1 MTKHHHFL
9 FVRSVGFTALIAL
22 VVLFAECSQ
31 RSPDKTALMQID
43 SLLLRNDYTE
53 ALKKIGN
60 IDPAS
65 LDEEGRAL
73 YALLLTEAKYKNY
86 DPITSDSLI
95 SQAVRYYRD
104 SNDREKATRSLLYQG
119 CVYEV
124 LGDPE
129 KAVDCYNKADESADR
144 QDIANKAYAK
154 LRLGA
159 LYQGYVVGAKRI
171 AVEKYFEALQ
181 LYRLLSDKH
190 YELLCMTNI
199 GAIYRDFKEKEKQDS
214 ALYYIDSA
222 IDLAQNRNE
231 VYFIFTNLYHKA
243 EFYELFKQD
252 YLNAKNYAVQAI
264 RVGGREIDHPR
275 AHYCA
280 AKSYI
285 KLGQIDSALYYL
297 NRSPESAS
305 ANDSIMYYNL
315 LADISRFKNDNESWL
330 NYHDKAHAM
339 ADSIL
344 IGSLNDKLL
353 TIEKKYDLQKEEL
366 KNVTLRSELR
376 GAWLTVALA
385 LLAALALIHFLWRY
399 RNRLRTKENEYELL
413 KSDLNA
419 SLDSLEQM
427 RLTINNYEEELRE
440 AEEGYRAELARQDA
454 LVSNMAGE
462 IATVKTSLQEK
473 EHELRETEE
482 GYRAEL
488 ARQESLVSNMVGEI
502 ATVKTSLQ
510 EKEHELRETEAGY
523 RKKLAKNEE
532 LVSNLTGEI
541 TSVRSTLKNNEQ
553 ERGQLKDRIA
563 ALEAKKAQS
572 DEIKAILDG
581 QIKVVHELIQSSHE
595 LDEQRFAKKFASL
608 MSVPESP
615 RTATYWS
622 NLQALTNDLYGN
634 ILEDA
639 IRMGKGRLRESD
651 VNFIALLCCGYSRTA
666 VMICM
671 RFNNIVTISNKK
683 KKIAR
688 KMGVPSLD
696 EFIRPYQEDYK
707 KSMK

>member
-1 MTKHHHFL
+1 M

-53 ALKKIGN
+53 ALKMIGN

-190 YELLCMTNI
+190 YELLCLTNI

-222 IDLAQNRNE
+222 IDLAQNQNE

-427 RLTINNYEEELRE
+427 RLSINNYEEGLRE

-454 LVSNMAGE
+454 
-462 IATVKTSLQEK
+462 
-473 EHELRETEE
+473 
-482 GYRAEL
+482 
-488 ARQESLVSNMVGEI
+488 LVSNMVGEI

-622 NLQALTNDLYGN
+622 NLQVLTNDLYGN

-639 IRMGKGRLRESD
+639 IRLGRGRLRESD

-671 RFNNIVTISNKK
+671 RFNNVVTISNKK

-688 KMGVPSLD
+688 KMGVTSLD

-707 KSMK
+707 KSLK

>member
-1 MTKHHHFL
+1 MTKHHL
-9 FVRSVGFTALIAL
+9 YLSVRSVGFTALIAL

-31 RSPDKTALMQID
+31 KSPDKTALMQID
-43 SLLLRNDYTE
+43 SLLLKNDYTE
-53 ALKKIGN
+53 ALKEIST

-95 SQAVRYYRD
+95 SQAVRYYRG

-129 KAVDCYNKADESADR
+129 KAVDCYNMADESADR

-159 LYQGYVVGAKRI
+159 LYHGYVVGAKRI

-190 YELLCMTNI
+190 YELLCLTNI
-199 GAIYRDFKEKEKQDS
+199 GAIYRDSKEKEKQDS

-222 IDLAQNRNE
+222 IDLAQNQNE
-231 VYFIFTNLYHKA
+231 AYFIFTNLYHKA

-252 YLNAKNYAVQAI
+252 YLNAKNFAVQAI
-264 RVGGREIDHPR
+264 RIGGREIDHPR

-315 LADISRFKNDNESWL
+315 LADISRFRNDNESWL

-344 IGSLNDKLL
+344 IGSLNAKLL

-366 KNVTLRSELR
+366 KNVTLRSELK

-413 KSDLNA
+413 KSDLDT
-419 SLDSLEQM
+419 SLTSLEQM

-440 AEEGYRAELARQDA
+440 TG
-454 LVSNMAGE
+454 
-462 IATVKTSLQEK
+462 
-473 EHELRETEE
+473 E

-488 ARQESLVSNMVGEI
+488 ARQEALVSDMAGEI
-502 ATVKTSLQ
+502 ATVKSSLQ
-510 EKEHELRETEAGY
+510 EKEHER
-523 RKKLAKNEE
+523 
-532 LVSNLTGEI
+532 V
-541 TSVRSTLKNNEQ
+541 
-553 ERGQLKDRIA
+553 QLKDRIA

-595 LDEQRFAKKFASL
+595 LDEERFAKKFASL
-608 MSVPESP
+608 MSVPENP
-615 RTATYWS
+615 RAATYWS
-622 NLQALTNDLYGN
+622 NLQVLTNDLYGN

-639 IRMGKGRLRESD
+639 ISLGKGRLRESD

-671 RFNNIVTISNKK
+671 RFNNVVTISNKK

-688 KMGVPSLD
+688 KMGITSLD
-696 EFIRPYQEDYK
+696 EFIRPYQDEYQ
-707 KSMK
+707 KSLK

>member
-1 MTKHHHFL
+1 MTKRHHFL

-53 ALKKIGN
+53 ALKMIGN

-190 YELLCMTNI
+190 YELLCLTNI

-222 IDLAQNRNE
+222 IDLAQNQNE

-454 LVSNMAGE
+454 LVSNM
-462 IATVKTSLQEK
+462 
-473 EHELRETEE
+473 
-482 GYRAEL
+482 
-488 ARQESLVSNMVGEI
+488 VGEI

-622 NLQALTNDLYGN
+622 NLQVLTNDLYGN

-639 IRMGKGRLRESD
+639 IRLGRGRLRESD

-671 RFNNIVTISNKK
+671 RFNNVVTISNKK

-688 KMGVPSLD
+688 KMGVTSLD
-696 EFIRPYQEDYK
+696 EFIRPYQEEYK
-707 KSMK
+707 KSLK

>member
-1 MTKHHHFL
+1 MTKHHL
-9 FVRSVGFTALIAL
+9 YLSVRSVGFTALIAL

-31 RSPDKTALMQID
+31 KSPDKTALMQID
-43 SLLLRNDYTE
+43 SLLLKNDYTE
-53 ALKKIGN
+53 ALKEIST

-95 SQAVRYYRD
+95 SQAVRYYRG

-129 KAVDCYNKADESADR
+129 KAIDCYNMADESADR

-159 LYQGYVVGAKRI
+159 LYHGYVVGAKRI

-190 YELLCMTNI
+190 YELLCLTNI
-199 GAIYRDFKEKEKQDS
+199 GAIYRDSKEKEKQDS

-222 IDLAQNRNE
+222 IDLAQNQNE
-231 VYFIFTNLYHKA
+231 AYFIFTNLYHKA

-252 YLNAKNYAVQAI
+252 YLNAKNFAVQAI
-264 RVGGREIDHPR
+264 RIGGREIDHPR

-315 LADISRFKNDNESWL
+315 LADISRFRNDNESWL

-344 IGSLNDKLL
+344 IGSLNAKLL

-366 KNVTLRSELR
+366 KNVTLRSELK

-413 KSDLNA
+413 KSDLDT
-419 SLDSLEQM
+419 SLTSLEQM

-440 AEEGYRAELARQDA
+440 TGEGYRTELARQEA
-454 LVSNMAGE
+454 LVSDMAGE
-462 IATVKTSLQEK
+462 IATVKSSLQEK
-473 EHELRETEE
+473 EHER
-482 GYRAEL
+482 
-488 ARQESLVSNMVGEI
+488 V
-502 ATVKTSLQ
+502 
-510 EKEHELRETEAGY
+510 
-523 RKKLAKNEE
+523 
-532 LVSNLTGEI
+532 
-541 TSVRSTLKNNEQ
+541 
-553 ERGQLKDRIA
+553 QLKDRIA

-595 LDEQRFAKKFASL
+595 LDEERFAKKFASL
-608 MSVPESP
+608 MSVPENP
-615 RTATYWS
+615 RAATYWS
-622 NLQALTNDLYGN
+622 NLQVLTNDLYGN

-639 IRMGKGRLRESD
+639 ISLGKGRLRESD

-671 RFNNIVTISNKK
+671 RFNNLVTISNKK

-688 KMGVPSLD
+688 KMGITSLD
-696 EFIRPYQEDYK
+696 EFIRPYQDEYQ
-707 KSMK
+707 KSLK

>member
-1 MTKHHHFL
+1 MTKHHL
-9 FVRSVGFTALIAL
+9 YLSVRSVGFTALIAL

-31 RSPDKTALMQID
+31 KSPDKTALMQID
-43 SLLLRNDYTE
+43 SLLLKNDYTE
-53 ALKKIGN
+53 ALKEIST

-95 SQAVRYYRD
+95 SQAVRYYRG

-129 KAVDCYNKADESADR
+129 KAVDCYNMADESADR

-159 LYQGYVVGAKRI
+159 LYHGYVVGAKRI

-190 YELLCMTNI
+190 YELLCLTNI
-199 GAIYRDFKEKEKQDS
+199 GAIYRDSKEKEKQDS

-222 IDLAQNRNE
+222 IDLAQNQNE
-231 VYFIFTNLYHKA
+231 AYFIFTNLYHKA

-252 YLNAKNYAVQAI
+252 YLNAKNFAVQAI
-264 RVGGREIDHPR
+264 RIGGREIDHPR

-315 LADISRFKNDNESWL
+315 LADISRFRNDNESWL

-344 IGSLNDKLL
+344 IGSLNAKLL

-413 KSDLNA
+413 KSDLDT
-419 SLDSLEQM
+419 SLTSLEQM

-440 AEEGYRAELARQDA
+440 TG
-454 LVSNMAGE
+454 
-462 IATVKTSLQEK
+462 
-473 EHELRETEE
+473 E

-488 ARQESLVSNMVGEI
+488 ARQEALVSDMAGEI
-502 ATVKTSLQ
+502 ATVKSSLQ
-510 EKEHELRETEAGY
+510 EKEHER
-523 RKKLAKNEE
+523 
-532 LVSNLTGEI
+532 V
-541 TSVRSTLKNNEQ
+541 
-553 ERGQLKDRIA
+553 QLKDRIA

-595 LDEQRFAKKFASL
+595 LDEERFAKKFASL
-608 MSVPESP
+608 MSVPENP
-615 RTATYWS
+615 RAATYWS
-622 NLQALTNDLYGN
+622 NLQVLTNDLYGN

-639 IRMGKGRLRESD
+639 ISLGKGRLRESD

-671 RFNNIVTISNKK
+671 RFNNLVTISNKK

-688 KMGVPSLD
+688 KMGITSLD
-696 EFIRPYQEDYK
+696 EFIRPYQDEYQ
-707 KSMK
+707 KSLK

>member
-1 MTKHHHFL
+1 
-9 FVRSVGFTALIAL
+9 
-22 VVLFAECSQ
+22 
-31 RSPDKTALMQID
+31 
-43 SLLLRNDYTE
+43 
-53 ALKKIGN
+53 
-60 IDPAS
+60 
-65 LDEEGRAL
+65 
-73 YALLLTEAKYKNY
+73 
-86 DPITSDSLI
+86 
-95 SQAVRYYRD
+95 
-104 SNDREKATRSLLYQG
+104 
-119 CVYEV
+119 V

-190 YELLCMTNI
+190 YELLCLTNI

-330 NYHDKAHAM
+330 NYHGKAHAM

-454 LVSNMAGE
+454 
-462 IATVKTSLQEK
+462 
-473 EHELRETEE
+473 
-482 GYRAEL
+482 
-488 ARQESLVSNMVGEI
+488 LVSNMVGEI

-622 NLQALTNDLYGN
+622 NLQVLTNDLYGN

-639 IRMGKGRLRESD
+639 IRLGKGRLRESD

-671 RFNNIVTISNKK
+671 RFNNVVTISNKK

-688 KMGVPSLD
+688 KMGITSLD
-696 EFIRPYQEDYK
+696 DFIRPYQEDYK
-707 KSMK
+707 KSLK

>member
-1 MTKHHHFL
+1 MTTRHHL
-9 FVRSVGFTALIAL
+9 FVRSVGLAALIAL
-22 VVLFAECSQ
+22 VVLFSECSQ
-31 RSPDKTALMQID
+31 KSPSMTALMQID
-43 SLLLRNDYTE
+43 SLLLKKDYTG
-53 ALKKIGN
+53 ALKEIN
-60 IDPAS
+60 TIDPAS
-65 LDEEGRAL
+65 LDEEGRAF

-124 LGDPE
+124 LGEPE
-129 KAVDCYNKADESADR
+129 KAVDSYNKADESADKH
-144 QDIANKAYAK
+144 DIANKAYAK
-154 LRLGA
+154 LRLGVI
-159 LYQGYVVGAKRI
+159 YQGYAVGAKKI
-171 AVEKYFEALQ
+171 ALEKYFEALQ
-181 LYRLLSDKH
+181 LYRLLPDRH
-190 YELLCMTNI
+190 YELLCLTNI
-199 GAIYRDFKEKEKQDS
+199 GAIYRDFKEEEKQDS

-222 IDLAQNRNE
+222 IDLAQKQNE
-231 VYFIFTNLYHKA
+231 VFFIFSNLYHKA

-252 YLNAKNYAVQAI
+252 YLNAKDFAVQAI
-264 RVGGREIDHPR
+264 GIGGKEIDHPR

-297 NRSPESAS
+297 NCSPESVT

-315 LADISRFKNDNESWL
+315 LADISRFRNDNESWL

-344 IGSLNDKLL
+344 IGSLNAKLL

-366 KNVTLRSELR
+366 KNVTLRSELK

-413 KSDLNA
+413 KSDLDT
-419 SLDSLEQM
+419 SLNSLEQM
-427 RLTINNYEEELRE
+427 RLTINNYEEGLRE
-440 AEEGYRAELARQDA
+440 VEEGYKAELARQEA
-454 LVSNMAGE
+454 LVSDMAGE

-473 EHELRETEE
+473 EHER
-482 GYRAEL
+482 
-488 ARQESLVSNMVGEI
+488 V
-502 ATVKTSLQ
+502 
-510 EKEHELRETEAGY
+510 
-523 RKKLAKNEE
+523 
-532 LVSNLTGEI
+532 
-541 TSVRSTLKNNEQ
+541 
-553 ERGQLKDRIA
+553 QLKDRIA

-595 LDEQRFAKKFASL
+595 LDEERFAKKFASL

-615 RTATYWS
+615 RAATYWS
-622 NLQALTNDLYGN
+622 NLQVLTNDLYGN

-639 IRMGKGRLRESD
+639 IRQGKGRLRESD

-671 RFNNIVTISNKK
+671 RFNNVVTISNKK

-688 KMGVPSLD
+688 KMGITSLD
-696 EFIRPYQEDYK
+696 DFIRPYQEDYK
-707 KSMK
+707 KSLK

>member
-1 MTKHHHFL
+1 MTKHHL
-9 FVRSVGFTALIAL
+9 YLSVRSVGFTALIAL

-31 RSPDKTALMQID
+31 KSPDKTALMQID
-43 SLLLRNDYTE
+43 SLLLKNDYTE
-53 ALKKIGN
+53 ALKEIST

-95 SQAVRYYRD
+95 SQAVRYYRG

-129 KAVDCYNKADESADR
+129 KAVDCYNMADESADR

-159 LYQGYVVGAKRI
+159 LYHGYVVGAKRI

-190 YELLCMTNI
+190 YELLCLTNI
-199 GAIYRDFKEKEKQDS
+199 GAIYRDSKEKEKQDS

-222 IDLAQNRNE
+222 IDLAQNQNE
-231 VYFIFTNLYHKA
+231 AYFIFTNLYHKA

-252 YLNAKNYAVQAI
+252 YLNAKNFAVQAI
-264 RVGGREIDHPR
+264 RIGGREIDHPR

-315 LADISRFKNDNESWL
+315 LADISRFRNDNESWL

-344 IGSLNDKLL
+344 IGSLNAKLL

-366 KNVTLRSELR
+366 KNVTLRSELK

-413 KSDLNA
+413 KSDLDT
-419 SLDSLEQM
+419 SLTSLEQM

-440 AEEGYRAELARQDA
+440 TGEGYRTELARQEA
-454 LVSNMAGE
+454 LVSDMAGE
-462 IATVKTSLQEK
+462 IATVKSSLQEK
-473 EHELRETEE
+473 EHER
-482 GYRAEL
+482 
-488 ARQESLVSNMVGEI
+488 V
-502 ATVKTSLQ
+502 
-510 EKEHELRETEAGY
+510 
-523 RKKLAKNEE
+523 
-532 LVSNLTGEI
+532 
-541 TSVRSTLKNNEQ
+541 
-553 ERGQLKDRIA
+553 QLKDRIA

-595 LDEQRFAKKFASL
+595 LDEERFAKKFASL
-608 MSVPESP
+608 MSVPENP
-615 RTATYWS
+615 RAATYWS
-622 NLQALTNDLYGN
+622 NLQVLTNDLYGN

-639 IRMGKGRLRESD
+639 ISLGKGRLRESD

-671 RFNNIVTISNKK
+671 RFNNVVTISNKK

-688 KMGVPSLD
+688 KMGITSLD
-696 EFIRPYQEDYK
+696 EFIRPYQDEYQ
-707 KSMK
+707 KSLK

>member
-1 MTKHHHFL
+1 MTKHHL
-9 FVRSVGFTALIAL
+9 YLSVRSVGFTALIAL

-31 RSPDKTALMQID
+31 KSPDKTALMQID
-43 SLLLRNDYTE
+43 SLLLKNDYTE
-53 ALKKIGN
+53 ALKEIST

-95 SQAVRYYRD
+95 SQAVRYYRG

-129 KAVDCYNKADESADR
+129 KAVDCYNMADESADR

-159 LYQGYVVGAKRI
+159 LYHGYVVGAKRI

-190 YELLCMTNI
+190 YELLCLTNI
-199 GAIYRDFKEKEKQDS
+199 GAIYRDSKEKEKQDS

-222 IDLAQNRNE
+222 IDLAQNQNE
-231 VYFIFTNLYHKA
+231 AYFIFTNLYHKA

-252 YLNAKNYAVQAI
+252 YLNAKNFAVQAI
-264 RVGGREIDHPR
+264 RIGGREIDHPR

-315 LADISRFKNDNESWL
+315 LADISRFRNDNESWL

-344 IGSLNDKLL
+344 IGSLNAKLL

-366 KNVTLRSELR
+366 KNVTLRSELK
-376 GAWLTVALA
+376 GAWLTVALT

-413 KSDLNA
+413 KSDLDT
-419 SLDSLEQM
+419 SLNSLEQM

-440 AEEGYRAELARQDA
+440 TGEGYRTELARQEA
-454 LVSNMAGE
+454 LVSDMAGE
-462 IATVKTSLQEK
+462 IATVKSSLQEK
-473 EHELRETEE
+473 EHER
-482 GYRAEL
+482 
-488 ARQESLVSNMVGEI
+488 V
-502 ATVKTSLQ
+502 
-510 EKEHELRETEAGY
+510 
-523 RKKLAKNEE
+523 
-532 LVSNLTGEI
+532 
-541 TSVRSTLKNNEQ
+541 
-553 ERGQLKDRIA
+553 QLKDRIA

-595 LDEQRFAKKFASL
+595 LDEERFAKKFASL
-608 MSVPESP
+608 MSVPENP
-615 RTATYWS
+615 RAATYWS
-622 NLQALTNDLYGN
+622 NLQVLTNDLYGN

-639 IRMGKGRLRESD
+639 ISLGKGRLRESD

-671 RFNNIVTISNKK
+671 RFNNLVTISNKK

-688 KMGVPSLD
+688 KMGITSLD
-696 EFIRPYQEDYK
+696 EFIRPYQDEYQ
-707 KSMK
+707 KSLK

>member
-1 MTKHHHFL
+1 MTTRHHL
-9 FVRSVGFTALIAL
+9 FVRSVGLAALIAL
-22 VVLFAECSQ
+22 VVLFSECSQ
-31 RSPDKTALMQID
+31 KSPSMTALMQID
-43 SLLLRNDYTE
+43 SLLLKKDYTG
-53 ALKKIGN
+53 ALKEIN
-60 IDPAS
+60 TIDPAS
-65 LDEEGRAL
+65 LDEEGRAF

-124 LGDPE
+124 LGEPE
-129 KAVDCYNKADESADR
+129 KAVDSYNKADESADKH
-144 QDIANKAYAK
+144 DIANKAYAK
-154 LRLGA
+154 LRLGVI
-159 LYQGYVVGAKRI
+159 YQGYEVEAKKI
-171 AVEKYFEALQ
+171 ALEKYFEALQ
-181 LYRLLSDKH
+181 LYRLLPDRH
-190 YELLCMTNI
+190 YELLCLTNI
-199 GAIYRDFKEKEKQDS
+199 GAIYRDFKEEEKQDS

-222 IDLAQNRNE
+222 IDLAQKQNE
-231 VYFIFTNLYHKA
+231 VFFIFSNLYHKA

-252 YLNAKNYAVQAI
+252 YLNAKDFAVQAI
-264 RVGGREIDHPR
+264 GIGGKEIDHPR

-297 NRSPESAS
+297 NCSPESVT

-315 LADISRFKNDNESWL
+315 LADISRFRNDHESWL
-330 NYHDKAHAM
+330 NYHNRAHAM

-344 IGSLNDKLL
+344 IGSLNGKLL
-353 TIEKKYDLQKEEL
+353 TTEKKYDLQQEQL

-385 LLAALALIHFLWRY
+385 LLAALTLIHFLWRY

-413 KSDLNA
+413 KSDLDT
-419 SLDSLEQM
+419 SLNSLEQM
-427 RLTINNYEEELRE
+427 RLTINNYEEGLRE
-440 AEEGYRAELARQDA
+440 VEEGYKAELARQEA
-454 LVSNMAGE
+454 LVSDMAGE

-473 EHELRETEE
+473 EHER
-482 GYRAEL
+482 
-488 ARQESLVSNMVGEI
+488 V
-502 ATVKTSLQ
+502 
-510 EKEHELRETEAGY
+510 
-523 RKKLAKNEE
+523 
-532 LVSNLTGEI
+532 
-541 TSVRSTLKNNEQ
+541 
-553 ERGQLKDRIA
+553 QLKDRIA

-595 LDEQRFAKKFASL
+595 LDEERFAKKFASL

-615 RTATYWS
+615 RAATYWS
-622 NLQALTNDLYGN
+622 NLQVLTNDLYGN

-639 IRMGKGRLRESD
+639 IRQGKGRLRESD

-671 RFNNIVTISNKK
+671 RFNNVVTISNKK

-688 KMGVPSLD
+688 KMGITSLD
-696 EFIRPYQEDYK
+696 DFIRPYQEEYQ
-707 KSMK
+707 KSLK

>member
-1 MTKHHHFL
+1 MTTRHHL
-9 FVRSVGFTALIAL
+9 FVRSVGLAALIAL
-22 VVLFAECSQ
+22 VVLFSECSQ
-31 RSPDKTALMQID
+31 KSPSMTALMQID
-43 SLLLRNDYTE
+43 SLLLKKDYTG
-53 ALKKIGN
+53 ALKEIN
-60 IDPAS
+60 TIDPAS
-65 LDEEGRAL
+65 LDEEGRAF

-124 LGDPE
+124 LGEPE
-129 KAVDCYNKADESADR
+129 KAVDSYNKADESADKH
-144 QDIANKAYAK
+144 DIANKAYAK
-154 LRLGA
+154 LRLGVI
-159 LYQGYVVGAKRI
+159 YQGYAVGAKKI
-171 AVEKYFEALQ
+171 ALEKYFEALQ
-181 LYRLLSDKH
+181 LYRLLPDRH
-190 YELLCMTNI
+190 YELLCLTNI
-199 GAIYRDFKEKEKQDS
+199 GAIYRDFKEEEKQDS

-222 IDLAQNRNE
+222 IDLAQKQNE
-231 VYFIFTNLYHKA
+231 VFFIFSNLYHKA

-252 YLNAKNYAVQAI
+252 YLNAKNFAVQAI
-264 RVGGREIDHPR
+264 RIGGREIDHPR

-315 LADISRFKNDNESWL
+315 LADISRFRNDNESWL

-344 IGSLNDKLL
+344 IGSLNAKLL

-366 KNVTLRSELR
+366 KNVTLRSELK

-413 KSDLNA
+413 KSDLDT
-419 SLDSLEQM
+419 SLTSLEQM

-440 AEEGYRAELARQDA
+440 TGEGYRTELARQEA
-454 LVSNMAGE
+454 LVSDMAGE

-473 EHELRETEE
+473 EHER
-482 GYRAEL
+482 
-488 ARQESLVSNMVGEI
+488 V
-502 ATVKTSLQ
+502 
-510 EKEHELRETEAGY
+510 
-523 RKKLAKNEE
+523 
-532 LVSNLTGEI
+532 
-541 TSVRSTLKNNEQ
+541 
-553 ERGQLKDRIA
+553 QLKDRIA

-595 LDEQRFAKKFASL
+595 LDEERFAKKFASL

-615 RTATYWS
+615 RAATYWS
-622 NLQALTNDLYGN
+622 NLQVLTNDLYGN

-639 IRMGKGRLRESD
+639 IRQGKGRLRESD

-671 RFNNIVTISNKK
+671 RFNNVVTISNKK

-688 KMGVPSLD
+688 KMGITSLD
-696 EFIRPYQEDYK
+696 DFIRPYQEEYQ
-707 KSMK
+707 KSLK

>member
-1 MTKHHHFL
+1 MTTRHHL
-9 FVRSVGFTALIAL
+9 FVRSVGLAALIAL
-22 VVLFAECSQ
+22 VVLFSECSQ
-31 RSPDKTALMQID
+31 KSPSMTALMQID
-43 SLLLRNDYTE
+43 SLLLKKDYTG
-53 ALKKIGN
+53 ALKEIN
-60 IDPAS
+60 TIDPAS
-65 LDEEGRAL
+65 LDEEGRAF

-124 LGDPE
+124 LGEPE
-129 KAVDCYNKADESADR
+129 KAVDSYNKADESADKH
-144 QDIANKAYAK
+144 DIANKAYAK
-154 LRLGA
+154 LRLGVI
-159 LYQGYVVGAKRI
+159 YQGYAVGAKKI
-171 AVEKYFEALQ
+171 ALEKYFEALQ
-181 LYRLLSDKH
+181 LYRLLPDRH
-190 YELLCMTNI
+190 YELLCLTNI
-199 GAIYRDFKEKEKQDS
+199 GAIYRDFKEEEKQDS

-222 IDLAQNRNE
+222 IDLAQKQNE
-231 VYFIFTNLYHKA
+231 VFFIFSNLYHKA

-252 YLNAKNYAVQAI
+252 YLNAKNFAVQAI
-264 RVGGREIDHPR
+264 RIGGREIDHPR

-315 LADISRFKNDNESWL
+315 LADISRFRNDNESWL

-344 IGSLNDKLL
+344 IGSLNAKLL

-413 KSDLNA
+413 KSDLDT
-419 SLDSLEQM
+419 SLNSLEQM

-440 AEEGYRAELARQDA
+440 TEKGYRAELARQEA
-454 LVSNMAGE
+454 LVSDMAGE

-473 EHELRETEE
+473 EQELR
-482 GYRAEL
+482 
-488 ARQESLVSNMVGEI
+488 
-502 ATVKTSLQ
+502 K
-510 EKEHELRETEAGY
+510 TEAGY
-523 RKKLAKNEE
+523 QKELAKNEE

-541 TSVRSTLKNNEQ
+541 TNVRSTLKDNEQ
-553 ERGQLKDRIA
+553 ERLELKGRIA

-595 LDEQRFAKKFASL
+595 LDEQRFAKKFTSL
-608 MSVPESP
+608 MSVPDSP
-615 RTATYWS
+615 RIATYWS
-622 NLQALTNDLYGN
+622 NLQVLTNDLYGR

-639 IRMGKGRLRESD
+639 IRMGKGKLKEND
-651 VNFIALLCCGYSRTA
+651 INLIALLCCGYSRTA
-666 VMICM
+666 IMICM
-671 RFNNIVTISNKK
+671 KFNHIVTISNKK
-683 KKIAR
+683 KKIAV
-688 KMGVPSLD
+688 KMGIPSLD
-696 EFIRPYQEDYK
+696 EFIRPYQEEYE
-707 KSMK
+707 KSFK

>member
-1 MTKHHHFL
+1 M
-9 FVRSVGFTALIAL
+9 
-22 VVLFAECSQ
+22 
-31 RSPDKTALMQID
+31 
-43 SLLLRNDYTE
+43 
-53 ALKKIGN
+53 
-60 IDPAS
+60 
-65 LDEEGRAL
+65 
-73 YALLLTEAKYKNY
+73 
-86 DPITSDSLI
+86 
-95 SQAVRYYRD
+95 
-104 SNDREKATRSLLYQG
+104 
-119 CVYEV
+119 
-124 LGDPE
+124 
-129 KAVDCYNKADESADR
+129 
-144 QDIANKAYAK
+144 
-154 LRLGA
+154 
-159 LYQGYVVGAKRI
+159 
-171 AVEKYFEALQ
+171 
-181 LYRLLSDKH
+181 
-190 YELLCMTNI
+190 
-199 GAIYRDFKEKEKQDS
+199 
-214 ALYYIDSA
+214 YYIDSA
-222 IDLAQNRNE
+222 IDLAQNQNE

-330 NYHDKAHAM
+330 NYHGKAHAM

-454 LVSNMAGE
+454 
-462 IATVKTSLQEK
+462 
-473 EHELRETEE
+473 
-482 GYRAEL
+482 
-488 ARQESLVSNMVGEI
+488 LVSNMVGEI

-671 RFNNIVTISNKK
+671 RFNNVVTISNKK

-688 KMGVPSLD
+688 KMGITSLD
-696 EFIRPYQEDYK
+696 DFIRPYQEDYK
-707 KSMK
+707 KSLK

>member
-1 MTKHHHFL
+1 MTKHHL
-9 FVRSVGFTALIAL
+9 YLSVRSVGFTALIAL

-31 RSPDKTALMQID
+31 KSPDKTALMQID
-43 SLLLRNDYTE
+43 SLLLKNDYTE
-53 ALKKIGN
+53 ALKEIST

-95 SQAVRYYRD
+95 SQAVRYYRG

-129 KAVDCYNKADESADR
+129 KAVDCYNMADESADR

-159 LYQGYVVGAKRI
+159 LYHGYVVGAKRI

-190 YELLCMTNI
+190 YELLCLTNI
-199 GAIYRDFKEKEKQDS
+199 GAIYRDSKEKEKQDS

-222 IDLAQNRNE
+222 IDLAQNQNE
-231 VYFIFTNLYHKA
+231 AYFIFTNLYHKA

-252 YLNAKNYAVQAI
+252 YLNAKNFAVQAI
-264 RVGGREIDHPR
+264 RIGGREIDHPR

-315 LADISRFKNDNESWL
+315 LADISRFRNDNESWL

-344 IGSLNDKLL
+344 IGSLNAKLL

-366 KNVTLRSELR
+366 KNVTLRSELK

-413 KSDLNA
+413 KSDLDT
-419 SLDSLEQM
+419 SLTSLEQM

-440 AEEGYRAELARQDA
+440 TGEGYRTELARQEA
-454 LVSNMAGE
+454 LVSDMAGE
-462 IATVKTSLQEK
+462 IATVKTSQQEK
-473 EHELRETEE
+473 EHER
-482 GYRAEL
+482 
-488 ARQESLVSNMVGEI
+488 V
-502 ATVKTSLQ
+502 
-510 EKEHELRETEAGY
+510 
-523 RKKLAKNEE
+523 
-532 LVSNLTGEI
+532 
-541 TSVRSTLKNNEQ
+541 
-553 ERGQLKDRIA
+553 QLKDRIA

-595 LDEQRFAKKFASL
+595 LDEERFAKKFASL
-608 MSVPESP
+608 MSVPENP
-615 RTATYWS
+615 RAATYWS
-622 NLQALTNDLYGN
+622 NLQVLTNDLYGN

-639 IRMGKGRLRESD
+639 ISLGKGRLRESD

-671 RFNNIVTISNKK
+671 RFNNVVTISNKK

-688 KMGVPSLD
+688 KMGITSLD
-696 EFIRPYQEDYK
+696 EFIRPYQDEYQ
-707 KSMK
+707 KSLK

>member
-1 MTKHHHFL
+1 M

-104 SNDREKATRSLLYQG
+104 SHDREKATRSLLYQG

-190 YELLCMTNI
+190 YELLCLTNI

-243 EFYELFKQD
+243 ELYELFKQD
-252 YLNAKNYAVQAI
+252 YLNAKNFAVQAI
-264 RVGGREIDHPR
+264 RIGGREIDHPR

-297 NRSPESAS
+297 NRSPVSVT

-315 LADISRFKNDNESWL
+315 LADISRFRNDHESWL

-366 KNVTLRSELR
+366 KNVTLRSELK
-376 GAWLTVALA
+376 GAWLTVALT

-413 KSDLNA
+413 KSDLDT
-419 SLDSLEQM
+419 SLNSLEQM
-427 RLTINNYEEELRE
+427 RLSINNYEEGLRE
-440 AEEGYRAELARQDA
+440 AEEGY
-454 LVSNMAGE
+454 
-462 IATVKTSLQEK
+462 K
-473 EHELRETEE
+473 
-482 GYRAEL
+482 AEL
-488 ARQESLVSNMVGEI
+488 ARQEALVSNMVGEI

-510 EKEHELRETEAGY
+510 EKEHKLRETEAGY
-523 RKKLAKNEE
+523 QKELAKNEE
-532 LVSNLTGEI
+532 LVSKLTGEI
-541 TSVRSTLKNNEQ
+541 TNARSTLKDNEQ
-553 ERGQLKDRIA
+553 ERLELKGRIA

-595 LDEQRFAKKFASL
+595 LDGERFAKKFASL
-608 MSVPESP
+608 MSVPDSP
-615 RTATYWS
+615 RIATYWS
-622 NLQALTNDLYGN
+622 NLQVMTNDLYGN

-639 IRMGKGRLRESD
+639 IRMGKGKLKEND
-651 VNFIALLCCGYSRTA
+651 INLIALLCCGYSRTA
-666 VMICM
+666 IMICM
-671 RFNNIVTISNKK
+671 KFNHIVTISNKK
-683 KKIAR
+683 KKIAV
-688 KMGVPSLD
+688 KMGIPSLD
-696 EFIRPYQEDYK
+696 EFIRSYQEEYERSLK
-707 KSMK
+707 

>member
-1 MTKHHHFL
+1 MNYCGLNKH
-9 FVRSVGFTALIAL
+9 
-22 VVLFAECSQ
+22 
-31 RSPDKTALMQID
+31 
-43 SLLLRNDYTE
+43 
-53 ALKKIGN
+53 
-60 IDPAS
+60 
-65 LDEEGRAL
+65 
-73 YALLLTEAKYKNY
+73 
-86 DPITSDSLI
+86 
-95 SQAVRYYRD
+95 
-104 SNDREKATRSLLYQG
+104 
-119 CVYEV
+119 
-124 LGDPE
+124 
-129 KAVDCYNKADESADR
+129 
-144 QDIANKAYAK
+144 DIANKAYAK
-154 LRLGA
+154 LRLGVI
-159 LYQGYVVGAKRI
+159 YQGYAVGAKKI
-171 AVEKYFEALQ
+171 ALEKYFEALQ
-181 LYRLLSDKH
+181 LYRLLPDRH
-190 YELLCMTNI
+190 YELLCLTNI
-199 GAIYRDFKEKEKQDS
+199 GAIYRDFKEEEKQDS

-222 IDLAQNRNE
+222 IDLAQKQNE
-231 VYFIFTNLYHKA
+231 VFFIFSNLYHKA

-252 YLNAKNYAVQAI
+252 YLNAKNFAVQAI
-264 RVGGREIDHPR
+264 RIGGREIDHPR

-315 LADISRFKNDNESWL
+315 LADISRFRNDNESWL

-344 IGSLNDKLL
+344 IGSLNAKLL

-366 KNVTLRSELR
+366 KNVTLRSELK

-413 KSDLNA
+413 KSDLDT
-419 SLDSLEQM
+419 SLTSLEQM

-440 AEEGYRAELARQDA
+440 TGEGYRTELARQEA
-454 LVSNMAGE
+454 LVSDMAGE
-462 IATVKTSLQEK
+462 IATVKSSLQEK
-473 EHELRETEE
+473 EHER
-482 GYRAEL
+482 
-488 ARQESLVSNMVGEI
+488 V
-502 ATVKTSLQ
+502 
-510 EKEHELRETEAGY
+510 
-523 RKKLAKNEE
+523 
-532 LVSNLTGEI
+532 
-541 TSVRSTLKNNEQ
+541 
-553 ERGQLKDRIA
+553 QLKDRIA

-595 LDEQRFAKKFASL
+595 LDEERFAKKFASL

-615 RTATYWS
+615 RAATYWS
-622 NLQALTNDLYGN
+622 NLQVLTNDLYGN

-639 IRMGKGRLRESD
+639 IRQGKGRLRESD

-671 RFNNIVTISNKK
+671 RFNNVVTISNKK

-688 KMGVPSLD
+688 KMGVTSLD
-696 EFIRPYQEDYK
+696 EFIRPYQEEYQ
-707 KSMK
+707 KSLK

>member
-1 MTKHHHFL
+1 MTTRHHL
-9 FVRSVGFTALIAL
+9 FVRSVGLAALIAL
-22 VVLFAECSQ
+22 VVLFSECSQ
-31 RSPDKTALMQID
+31 KSPSMTALMQID
-43 SLLLRNDYTE
+43 SLLLKKDYTG
-53 ALKKIGN
+53 ALKEIN
-60 IDPAS
+60 TIDPAS
-65 LDEEGRAL
+65 LDEEGRAF

-124 LGDPE
+124 LGEPE
-129 KAVDCYNKADESADR
+129 KAVDSYNKADESADKH
-144 QDIANKAYAK
+144 DIANKAYAK
-154 LRLGA
+154 LRLGVI
-159 LYQGYVVGAKRI
+159 YQGYAVGAKKI
-171 AVEKYFEALQ
+171 ALEKYFEALQ
-181 LYRLLSDKH
+181 LYRLLPDRH
-190 YELLCMTNI
+190 YELLCLTNI
-199 GAIYRDFKEKEKQDS
+199 GAIYRDFKEEEKQDS

-222 IDLAQNRNE
+222 IDLAQKQNE
-231 VYFIFTNLYHKA
+231 VFFIFSNLYHKA

-252 YLNAKNYAVQAI
+252 YLNAKDFAVQAI
-264 RVGGREIDHPR
+264 GIGGKEIDHPR

-297 NRSPESAS
+297 NCSPESVT

-315 LADISRFKNDNESWL
+315 LADISRFRNDHESWL
-330 NYHDKAHAM
+330 NYHNRAHAM

-344 IGSLNDKLL
+344 IGSLNGKLL
-353 TIEKKYDLQKEEL
+353 TTEKKYDLQQEQL

-385 LLAALALIHFLWRY
+385 LLAALTLIHFLWRY

-413 KSDLNA
+413 KSDLDT
-419 SLDSLEQM
+419 SLNSLEQM
-427 RLTINNYEEELRE
+427 RLTINNYEEGLRE
-440 AEEGYRAELARQDA
+440 VEEGYKAELARQEA
-454 LVSNMAGE
+454 LVSDMAGE

-473 EHELRETEE
+473 EHER
-482 GYRAEL
+482 
-488 ARQESLVSNMVGEI
+488 V
-502 ATVKTSLQ
+502 
-510 EKEHELRETEAGY
+510 
-523 RKKLAKNEE
+523 
-532 LVSNLTGEI
+532 
-541 TSVRSTLKNNEQ
+541 
-553 ERGQLKDRIA
+553 QLKDRIA

-595 LDEQRFAKKFASL
+595 LDEERFAKKFASL

-615 RTATYWS
+615 RAATYWS
-622 NLQALTNDLYGN
+622 NLQVLTNDLYGN

-639 IRMGKGRLRESD
+639 IRQGKGRLRESD

-671 RFNNIVTISNKK
+671 RFNNVVTISNKK

-688 KMGVPSLD
+688 KMGITSLD
-696 EFIRPYQEDYK
+696 DFIRPYQEEYQ
-707 KSMK
+707 KSLK

>member
-1 MTKHHHFL
+1 MTKHHL
-9 FVRSVGFTALIAL
+9 YLSVRSVGFTALIAL

-31 RSPDKTALMQID
+31 KSPDKTALMQID
-43 SLLLRNDYTE
+43 SLLLKNDYTE
-53 ALKKIGN
+53 ALKEIST

-95 SQAVRYYRD
+95 SEAVRYYRG

-129 KAVDCYNKADESADR
+129 KAVDCYNMADESADR

-159 LYQGYVVGAKRI
+159 LYHGYVVGAKRI

-190 YELLCMTNI
+190 YELLCLTNI
-199 GAIYRDFKEKEKQDS
+199 GAIYRDSKEKEKQDS

-222 IDLAQNRNE
+222 IDLAQNQNE
-231 VYFIFTNLYHKA
+231 AYFIFTNLYHKA

-252 YLNAKNYAVQAI
+252 YLNAKNFAVQAI
-264 RVGGREIDHPR
+264 RIGGREIDHPR

-315 LADISRFKNDNESWL
+315 LADISRFRNDNESWL

-344 IGSLNDKLL
+344 IGSLNAKLL

-366 KNVTLRSELR
+366 KNVTLRSELK

-413 KSDLNA
+413 KSDLDT
-419 SLDSLEQM
+419 SLTSLEQM

-440 AEEGYRAELARQDA
+440 TGEGYRTELARQEA
-454 LVSNMAGE
+454 LVSDMAGE
-462 IATVKTSLQEK
+462 IATVKSSLQEK
-473 EHELRETEE
+473 EHER
-482 GYRAEL
+482 
-488 ARQESLVSNMVGEI
+488 V
-502 ATVKTSLQ
+502 
-510 EKEHELRETEAGY
+510 
-523 RKKLAKNEE
+523 
-532 LVSNLTGEI
+532 
-541 TSVRSTLKNNEQ
+541 
-553 ERGQLKDRIA
+553 QLKDRIA

-595 LDEQRFAKKFASL
+595 LDEERFAKKFASL
-608 MSVPESP
+608 MSVPENP
-615 RTATYWS
+615 RAATYWS
-622 NLQALTNDLYGN
+622 NLQVLTNDLYGN

-639 IRMGKGRLRESD
+639 ISLGKGRLRESD

-671 RFNNIVTISNKK
+671 RFNNLVTISNKK

-688 KMGVPSLD
+688 KMGITSLD
-696 EFIRPYQEDYK
+696 EFIRPYQDEYQ
-707 KSMK
+707 KSLK

>member
-1 MTKHHHFL
+1 MTTRHHL
-9 FVRSVGFTALIAL
+9 FVRSVGLAALIAL
-22 VVLFAECSQ
+22 VVLFSECSQ
-31 RSPDKTALMQID
+31 KSPSMTALMQID
-43 SLLLRNDYTE
+43 SLLLKKDYTG
-53 ALKKIGN
+53 ALKEIN
-60 IDPAS
+60 TIDPAS
-65 LDEEGRAL
+65 LDEEGRAF

-124 LGDPE
+124 LGEPE
-129 KAVDCYNKADESADR
+129 KAVDSYNKADESADKH
-144 QDIANKAYAK
+144 DIANKAYAK
-154 LRLGA
+154 LRLGVI
-159 LYQGYVVGAKRI
+159 YQGYAVGAKKI
-171 AVEKYFEALQ
+171 ALEKYFEALQ
-181 LYRLLSDKH
+181 LYRLLPDRH
-190 YELLCMTNI
+190 YELLCLTNI
-199 GAIYRDFKEKEKQDS
+199 GAIYRDFKEEEKQDS

-222 IDLAQNRNE
+222 IDLAQKQNE
-231 VYFIFTNLYHKA
+231 VFFIFSNLYHKA

-252 YLNAKNYAVQAI
+252 YLNAKDFAVQAI
-264 RVGGREIDHPR
+264 GIGGKEIDHPR

-315 LADISRFKNDNESWL
+315 LADISRFRNDNESWL

-344 IGSLNDKLL
+344 IGSLNAKLL

-366 KNVTLRSELR
+366 KNVTLRSELK

-413 KSDLNA
+413 KSDLDT
-419 SLDSLEQM
+419 SLTSLEQM

-440 AEEGYRAELARQDA
+440 TGEGYRTELARQEA
-454 LVSNMAGE
+454 LVSDMAGE
-462 IATVKTSLQEK
+462 IATVKSSLQEK
-473 EHELRETEE
+473 EHER
-482 GYRAEL
+482 
-488 ARQESLVSNMVGEI
+488 V
-502 ATVKTSLQ
+502 
-510 EKEHELRETEAGY
+510 
-523 RKKLAKNEE
+523 
-532 LVSNLTGEI
+532 
-541 TSVRSTLKNNEQ
+541 
-553 ERGQLKDRIA
+553 QLKDRIA

-595 LDEQRFAKKFASL
+595 LDEERFAKKFASL

-615 RTATYWS
+615 RAATYWS
-622 NLQALTNDLYGN
+622 NLQVLTNDLYGN

-639 IRMGKGRLRESD
+639 IRQGKGRLRESD

-671 RFNNIVTISNKK
+671 RFNNVVTISNKK

-688 KMGVPSLD
+688 KMGITSLD
-696 EFIRPYQEDYK
+696 DFIRPYQEEYQ
-707 KSMK
+707 KSLK

>member
-1 MTKHHHFL
+1 MTKHHL
-9 FVRSVGFTALIAL
+9 YLSVRSVGFTALIAL

-31 RSPDKTALMQID
+31 KSPDKTALMQID
-43 SLLLRNDYTE
+43 SLLLKNDYTE
-53 ALKKIGN
+53 ALKEIST

-95 SQAVRYYRD
+95 SQAVRYYRG

-129 KAVDCYNKADESADR
+129 KAVDCYNMADESADR

-159 LYQGYVVGAKRI
+159 LYHGYVVGAKRI

-190 YELLCMTNI
+190 YELLCLTNI
-199 GAIYRDFKEKEKQDS
+199 GAIYRDSKEKEKQDS

-222 IDLAQNRNE
+222 IDLAQNQNE
-231 VYFIFTNLYHKA
+231 AYFIFTNLYHKA

-252 YLNAKNYAVQAI
+252 YLNAKNFAVQAI
-264 RVGGREIDHPR
+264 RIGGREIDHPR

-315 LADISRFKNDNESWL
+315 LADISRFRNDNESWL

-344 IGSLNDKLL
+344 IGSLNAKLL

-366 KNVTLRSELR
+366 KNVTLRSELK

-413 KSDLNA
+413 KSDLDT
-419 SLDSLEQM
+419 SLNSLEQM

-440 AEEGYRAELARQDA
+440 TGEGYRTELARQEA
-454 LVSNMAGE
+454 LVSDMAGE
-462 IATVKTSLQEK
+462 IANVKSSLQEK
-473 EHELRETEE
+473 EHER
-482 GYRAEL
+482 
-488 ARQESLVSNMVGEI
+488 V
-502 ATVKTSLQ
+502 
-510 EKEHELRETEAGY
+510 
-523 RKKLAKNEE
+523 
-532 LVSNLTGEI
+532 
-541 TSVRSTLKNNEQ
+541 
-553 ERGQLKDRIA
+553 QLKDRIA

-595 LDEQRFAKKFASL
+595 LDEERFAKKFASL
-608 MSVPESP
+608 MSVPENP
-615 RTATYWS
+615 RAATYWS
-622 NLQALTNDLYGN
+622 NLQVLTNDLYGN

-639 IRMGKGRLRESD
+639 ISLGKGKLRESD

-671 RFNNIVTISNKK
+671 RFNNLVTISNKK

-688 KMGVPSLD
+688 KMGITSLD
-696 EFIRPYQEDYK
+696 EFIRPYQDEYQ
-707 KSMK
+707 KSLK

>member
-1 MTKHHHFL
+1 MTKHHL
-9 FVRSVGFTALIAL
+9 YLSVRSVGFTALIAL

-31 RSPDKTALMQID
+31 KSPDKTALMQID
-43 SLLLRNDYTE
+43 SLLLKNDYTE
-53 ALKKIGN
+53 ALKEIST

-129 KAVDCYNKADESADR
+129 KAVDCYNMADESADR

-159 LYQGYVVGAKRI
+159 LYHGYVVGAKRI

-190 YELLCMTNI
+190 YELLCLTNI
-199 GAIYRDFKEKEKQDS
+199 GAIYRDSKEKEKQDS

-222 IDLAQNRNE
+222 IDLAQNQNE
-231 VYFIFTNLYHKA
+231 AYFIFTNLYHKA

-252 YLNAKNYAVQAI
+252 YLNAKNFAVQAI
-264 RVGGREIDHPR
+264 RIGGREIDHPR

-315 LADISRFKNDNESWL
+315 LADISRFRNDNESWL

-344 IGSLNDKLL
+344 IGSLNAKLL

-413 KSDLNA
+413 KSDLDT
-419 SLDSLEQM
+419 SLNSLEQM

-440 AEEGYRAELARQDA
+440 TGEGYRTELARQEA
-454 LVSNMAGE
+454 LVSDMAGE

-473 EHELRETEE
+473 EHERL
-482 GYRAEL
+482 
-488 ARQESLVSNMVGEI
+488 
-502 ATVKTSLQ
+502 
-510 EKEHELRETEAGY
+510 
-523 RKKLAKNEE
+523 
-532 LVSNLTGEI
+532 
-541 TSVRSTLKNNEQ
+541 
-553 ERGQLKDRIA
+553 QLKDRIA

-595 LDEQRFAKKFASL
+595 LDEERFAKKFASL
-608 MSVPESP
+608 MSVPENP
-615 RTATYWS
+615 RAATYWS
-622 NLQALTNDLYGN
+622 NLQVLTNDLYGN

-639 IRMGKGRLRESD
+639 IRLGKGRLRESD

-671 RFNNIVTISNKK
+671 RFNNLVTISNKK

-688 KMGVPSLD
+688 KMGITSLD
-696 EFIRPYQEDYK
+696 EFIRPYQDEYQ
-707 KSMK
+707 KSLK

>member
-53 ALKKIGN
+53 ALKMIGN

-190 YELLCMTNI
+190 YELLCLTNI

-473 EHELRETEE
+473 EHELRETE
-482 GYRAEL
+482 
-488 ARQESLVSNMVGEI
+488 
-502 ATVKTSLQ
+502 
-510 EKEHELRETEAGY
+510 AGY

>member
-1 MTKHHHFL
+1 MTNRCFFFL
-9 FVRSVGFTALIAL
+9 MRITALVAL
-22 VVLFAECSQ
+22 CALFLGCPQ
-31 RSPDKTALMQID
+31 KSPNMAALTQID
-43 SLLLRNDYTE
+43 SLLQKKDYAE
-53 ALKKIGN
+53 AVKEISV

-65 LDEEGRAL
+65 LDEGERAL
-73 YALLLTEAKYKNY
+73 YALLLTEAEYKNY
-86 DPITSDSLI
+86 DPITSDALI
-95 SQAVRYYRD
+95 NQAVRYYQG

-124 LGDPE
+124 LGEPE
-129 KAVDCYNKADESADR
+129 KAVDSYNKADESADR
-144 QDIANKAYAK
+144 RDIANKAYAK
-154 LRLGA
+154 LRLGV
-159 LYQGYVVGAKRI
+159 LYQGYAVGAKKI
-171 AVEKYFEALQ
+171 ALEKYFEALQ
-181 LYRLLSDKH
+181 LYRLLPDRH
-190 YELLCMTNI
+190 YELLCLTNI
-199 GAIYRDFKEKEKQDS
+199 GAIYRDFKEEEKQDS

-222 IDLAQNRNE
+222 IDLAKKQNE
-231 VYFIFTNLYHKA
+231 EFFIFSNLYHKA
-243 EFYELFKQD
+243 EFYELVKRD
-252 YLNAKNYAVQAI
+252 YRNAKNYAVQAI
-264 RVGGREIDHPR
+264 GIGGKEIEHPR

-285 KLGQIDSALYYL
+285 KLGHIDSALYYL
-297 NRSPESAS
+297 NRSPKSVT
-305 ANDSIMYYNL
+305 ANDSIMYYKL
-315 LADISRFKNDNESWL
+315 LADISRFKNDHESWL
-330 NYHDKAHAM
+330 NYHNRAHAM

-353 TIEKKYDLQKEEL
+353 TIEKKYDLQQEEL

-385 LLAALALIHFLWRY
+385 LLAALALIHLLWRY

-419 SLDSLEQM
+419 SLTSLEQM

-440 AEEGYRAELARQDA
+440 TGEGYRAELDRQEA
-454 LVSNMAGE
+454 VVSKMAGE

-473 EHELRETEE
+473 EHER
-482 GYRAEL
+482 
-488 ARQESLVSNMVGEI
+488 V
-502 ATVKTSLQ
+502 
-510 EKEHELRETEAGY
+510 
-523 RKKLAKNEE
+523 
-532 LVSNLTGEI
+532 
-541 TSVRSTLKNNEQ
+541 
-553 ERGQLKDRIA
+553 QLKDRIA

-595 LDEQRFAKKFASL
+595 LDEERFAKKFASL
-608 MSVPESP
+608 MSVPENP
-615 RTATYWS
+615 RAATYWS
-622 NLQALTNDLYGN
+622 NLQVLTNDLYGN

-639 IRMGKGRLRESD
+639 ISLGKGRLRESD

-671 RFNNIVTISNKK
+671 RFKNVVTISNKK

-688 KMGVPSLD
+688 KMGITSLD

>member
-1 MTKHHHFL
+1 MTTRHHL
-9 FVRSVGFTALIAL
+9 FVRSVGLAALIAL
-22 VVLFAECSQ
+22 VVLFSECSQ
-31 RSPDKTALMQID
+31 KSPSMTALMQID
-43 SLLLRNDYTE
+43 SLLLKKDYTG
-53 ALKKIGN
+53 ALKEIN
-60 IDPAS
+60 TIDPAS
-65 LDEEGRAL
+65 LDEEGRAF

-124 LGDPE
+124 LGEPE
-129 KAVDCYNKADESADR
+129 KAVDSYNKADESADKH
-144 QDIANKAYAK
+144 DIANKAYAK
-154 LRLGA
+154 LRLGVI
-159 LYQGYVVGAKRI
+159 YQGYAVGAKKI
-171 AVEKYFEALQ
+171 ALEKYFEALQ
-181 LYRLLSDKH
+181 LYRLLPDRH
-190 YELLCMTNI
+190 YELLCLTNI
-199 GAIYRDFKEKEKQDS
+199 GAIYRDFKEEEKQDS

-222 IDLAQNRNE
+222 IDLAQKQNE
-231 VYFIFTNLYHKA
+231 VFFIFSNLYHKA

-252 YLNAKNYAVQAI
+252 YLNAKNFAVQAI
-264 RVGGREIDHPR
+264 RIGGREIDHPR

-315 LADISRFKNDNESWL
+315 LADISRFRNDNESWL

-344 IGSLNDKLL
+344 IGSLNAKLL

-413 KSDLNA
+413 KSDLDT
-419 SLDSLEQM
+419 SLNSLEQM

-440 AEEGYRAELARQDA
+440 TGEGYRTELARQEA
-454 LVSNMAGE
+454 LVSDMAGE
-462 IATVKTSLQEK
+462 IATVKSSLQEK
-473 EHELRETEE
+473 EHER
-482 GYRAEL
+482 
-488 ARQESLVSNMVGEI
+488 V
-502 ATVKTSLQ
+502 
-510 EKEHELRETEAGY
+510 
-523 RKKLAKNEE
+523 
-532 LVSNLTGEI
+532 
-541 TSVRSTLKNNEQ
+541 
-553 ERGQLKDRIA
+553 QLKDRIA

-595 LDEQRFAKKFASL
+595 LDEERFAKKFASL

-615 RTATYWS
+615 RAATYWS
-622 NLQALTNDLYGN
+622 NLQVLTNDLYGN

-639 IRMGKGRLRESD
+639 IRQGKGRLRESD

-671 RFNNIVTISNKK
+671 RFNNVVTISNKK

-688 KMGVPSLD
+688 KMGITSLD
-696 EFIRPYQEDYK
+696 DFIRPYQEEYQ
-707 KSMK
+707 KSLK

>member
-9 FVRSVGFTALIAL
+9 SVRSVGFTALIAL

-31 RSPDKTALMQID
+31 KSPDKTALMQID
-43 SLLLRNDYTE
+43 SLLLKNDYTE
-53 ALKKIGN
+53 ALKEIST

-95 SQAVRYYRD
+95 SQAVRYYRG

-129 KAVDCYNKADESADR
+129 KAVDCYNMADESADR

-159 LYQGYVVGAKRI
+159 LYHGYVVGAKRI

-190 YELLCMTNI
+190 YELLCLTNI
-199 GAIYRDFKEKEKQDS
+199 GAIYRDSKEKEKQDS

-222 IDLAQNRNE
+222 IDLAQNQNE
-231 VYFIFTNLYHKA
+231 AYFIFTNLYHKA

-252 YLNAKNYAVQAI
+252 YLNAKNFAVQAI
-264 RVGGREIDHPR
+264 RIGGREIDHPR

-315 LADISRFKNDNESWL
+315 LADISRFRNDNESWL

-344 IGSLNDKLL
+344 IGSLNAKLL

-385 LLAALALIHFLWRY
+385 LLAALCLVHFLWRY

-413 KSDLNA
+413 KSDLDT
-419 SLDSLEQM
+419 SLNSLEQM

-440 AEEGYRAELARQDA
+440 TG
-454 LVSNMAGE
+454 
-462 IATVKTSLQEK
+462 
-473 EHELRETEE
+473 E

-488 ARQESLVSNMVGEI
+488 ARQEALVSDMAGEI
-502 ATVKTSLQ
+502 ATVKSSLQ
-510 EKEHELRETEAGY
+510 EKEHER
-523 RKKLAKNEE
+523 
-532 LVSNLTGEI
+532 V
-541 TSVRSTLKNNEQ
+541 
-553 ERGQLKDRIA
+553 QLKDRIA

-595 LDEQRFAKKFASL
+595 LDEERFAKKFASL
-608 MSVPESP
+608 MSVPENP
-615 RTATYWS
+615 RAATYWS
-622 NLQALTNDLYGN
+622 NLQVLTNDLYGN

-639 IRMGKGRLRESD
+639 IRLGKGRLRESD

-671 RFNNIVTISNKK
+671 RFNNVVTISNKK

-688 KMGVPSLD
+688 KMGITSLD
-696 EFIRPYQEDYK
+696 DFIRPYQEEYQ
-707 KSMK
+707 KSLK

>member
-1 MTKHHHFL
+1 MTNRCFFFL
-9 FVRSVGFTALIAL
+9 MRITALVAL
-22 VVLFAECSQ
+22 CALFLGCPQ
-31 RSPDKTALMQID
+31 KSPNMAALTQID
-43 SLLLRNDYTE
+43 SLLQKKDYAE
-53 ALKKIGN
+53 AVKEISV

-65 LDEEGRAL
+65 LDEGERAL
-73 YALLLTEAKYKNY
+73 YALLLTEAEYKNY
-86 DPITSDSLI
+86 DPITSDALI
-95 SQAVRYYRD
+95 NQAVRYYQG

-124 LGDPE
+124 LGEPE
-129 KAVDCYNKADESADR
+129 KAVDSYNKADESADR
-144 QDIANKAYAK
+144 RDIANKAYAK
-154 LRLGA
+154 LRLGV
-159 LYQGYVVGAKRI
+159 LYQGYAVGAKKI
-171 AVEKYFEALQ
+171 ALEKYFEALQ
-181 LYRLLSDKH
+181 LYRLLPDRH
-190 YELLCMTNI
+190 YELLCLTNI
-199 GAIYRDFKEKEKQDS
+199 GAIYRDFKEEEKQDS

-222 IDLAQNRNE
+222 IDLAKKQNE
-231 VYFIFTNLYHKA
+231 EFFIFSNLYHKA
-243 EFYELFKQD
+243 EFYELVKRD
-252 YLNAKNYAVQAI
+252 YRNAKNYAVQAI
-264 RVGGREIDHPR
+264 GIGGKEIEHPR

-285 KLGQIDSALYYL
+285 KLGHIDSALYYL
-297 NRSPESAS
+297 NRSPKSVT
-305 ANDSIMYYNL
+305 ANDSIMYYKL
-315 LADISRFKNDNESWL
+315 LADISRFKNDHESWL
-330 NYHDKAHAM
+330 NYHNRAHAM

-353 TIEKKYDLQKEEL
+353 TIEKKYDLQQEEL

-385 LLAALALIHFLWRY
+385 LLAALALIHLLWRY

-419 SLDSLEQM
+419 SLTSLEQM

-440 AEEGYRAELARQDA
+440 TG
-454 LVSNMAGE
+454 
-462 IATVKTSLQEK
+462 
-473 EHELRETEE
+473 E

-488 ARQESLVSNMVGEI
+488 ARQEALVSDMAGEI
-502 ATVKTSLQ
+502 ATVKSSLQ
-510 EKEHELRETEAGY
+510 EKEHER
-523 RKKLAKNEE
+523 
-532 LVSNLTGEI
+532 V
-541 TSVRSTLKNNEQ
+541 
-553 ERGQLKDRIA
+553 QLKDRIA

-595 LDEQRFAKKFASL
+595 LDEERFAKKFASL
-608 MSVPESP
+608 MSVPENP
-615 RTATYWS
+615 RAATYWS
-622 NLQALTNDLYGN
+622 NLQVLTNDLYGN

-639 IRMGKGRLRESD
+639 IRLGKGRLRESD

-671 RFNNIVTISNKK
+671 RFKNVVTISNKK

-688 KMGVPSLD
+688 KMGITSLD

>member
-1 MTKHHHFL
+1 MTKHHL
-9 FVRSVGFTALIAL
+9 YLSVRSVGFTALIAL

-31 RSPDKTALMQID
+31 KSPDKTALMQID
-43 SLLLRNDYTE
+43 SLLLKNDYTE
-53 ALKKIGN
+53 ALKEIST

-95 SQAVRYYRD
+95 SQAVRYYRG

-129 KAVDCYNKADESADR
+129 KAVDCYNMADESADR

-159 LYQGYVVGAKRI
+159 LYHGYVVGAKRI

-190 YELLCMTNI
+190 YELLCLTNI
-199 GAIYRDFKEKEKQDS
+199 GAIYRDSKEKEKQDS

-222 IDLAQNRNE
+222 IDLAQNQNE
-231 VYFIFTNLYHKA
+231 AYFIFTNLYHKA

-252 YLNAKNYAVQAI
+252 YLNAKNFAVQAI
-264 RVGGREIDHPR
+264 RIGGREIDHPR

-315 LADISRFKNDNESWL
+315 LADISRFRNDNESWL

-344 IGSLNDKLL
+344 IGSLNAKLL

-366 KNVTLRSELR
+366 KNVTLRSELK

-413 KSDLNA
+413 KSDLDT
-419 SLDSLEQM
+419 SLNSLEQM

-440 AEEGYRAELARQDA
+440 TGEGYRTELARQEA
-454 LVSNMAGE
+454 LVSDMAGE
-462 IATVKTSLQEK
+462 IANVKSSLQEK
-473 EHELRETEE
+473 EHER
-482 GYRAEL
+482 
-488 ARQESLVSNMVGEI
+488 V
-502 ATVKTSLQ
+502 
-510 EKEHELRETEAGY
+510 
-523 RKKLAKNEE
+523 
-532 LVSNLTGEI
+532 
-541 TSVRSTLKNNEQ
+541 
-553 ERGQLKDRIA
+553 QLKDRIA

-595 LDEQRFAKKFASL
+595 LDEERFAKKFASL

-615 RTATYWS
+615 RAATYWS
-622 NLQALTNDLYGN
+622 NLQVLTNDLYGN

-639 IRMGKGRLRESD
+639 ISLGKGKLRESD

-671 RFNNIVTISNKK
+671 RFNNLVTISNKK

-688 KMGVPSLD
+688 KMGITSLD
-696 EFIRPYQEDYK
+696 EFIRPYQDEYQ
-707 KSMK
+707 KSLK